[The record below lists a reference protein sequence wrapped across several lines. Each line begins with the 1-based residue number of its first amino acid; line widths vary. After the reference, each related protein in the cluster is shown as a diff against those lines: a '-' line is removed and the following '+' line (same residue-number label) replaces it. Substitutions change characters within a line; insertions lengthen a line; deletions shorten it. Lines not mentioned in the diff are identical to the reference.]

1 MKVTEKGQVTLPKK
15 LRDKYGI
22 SSATEIEFIERD
34 GVIILLKKGAS
45 SQVSRYRGIAAIKKG
60 LPHRTDQFLTLLRD
74 GDDE

>member
-22 SSATEIEFIERD
+22 TPATEIEFIERD
-34 GVIILLKKGAS
+34 GMIVIVKKAAMS
-45 SQVSRYRGIAAIKKG
+45 VLSRYRGIAGKKKG
-60 LPHRTDQFLTLLRD
+60 LPRRTDEFLTMLRD

>member
-22 SSATEIEFIERD
+22 TPATEIEFIERD
-34 GVIILLKKGAS
+34 GMIVIVKKAALS
-45 SQVSRYRGIAAIKKG
+45 VLSRYRGIAGGKKG
-60 LPHRTDQFLTLLRD
+60 LPRRTDEFLTMLRD